1 MVVPGD
7 DRDGPAEQQTTSQ
20 QQGTAVDA
28 ETMALLQALAS
39 RRESPGPITS
49 LDPALVRVLQ
59 TVGRTG
65 DALYGESVP
74 KQRWSGG
81 FLTLSPRVDWPLLR
95 SLIIEAFKLA
105 VHQYEESATSAPPA
119 LIDGVPPEQFCNRII
134 SSIDQFESAPWTLQ
148 RMCELLSNPRQYWS
162 TGDKFVYAFSKVV
175 LGIRSNQQ
183 RFRLGSWG
191 SNDEGELAYIRWP
204 SEPDM
209 ATVNAVKP
217 DIDLIGDPMD
227 TVEPYSREM
236 AYATVRPSAHRSGEA
251 TTGMGRPV
259 EDAVRS
265 HDDDA
270 ACDENGNNSPDP
282 KVPE

>member
-134 SSIDQFESAPWTLQ
+134 SSIDQFERYSFL
-148 RMCELLSNPRQYWS
+148 
-162 TGDKFVYAFSKVV
+162 
-175 LGIRSNQQ
+175 RS
-183 RFRLGSWG
+183 S
-191 SNDEGELAYIRWP
+191 SVAE
-204 SEPDM
+204 
-209 ATVNAVKP
+209 T
-217 DIDLIGDPMD
+217 
-227 TVEPYSREM
+227 
-236 AYATVRPSAHRSGEA
+236 
-251 TTGMGRPV
+251 
-259 EDAVRS
+259 
-265 HDDDA
+265 
-270 ACDENGNNSPDP
+270 
-282 KVPE
+282 